1 MTEQTDNNAAN
12 AASAA
17 NDSDIEDNRAN
28 WDDRAEVHFNGAYGD
43 IDALIADSQTL
54 TPVVRRDWRVLE
66 PFLPN
71 GSLTG
76 QRLLHLQCH
85 IGTDTLCWAR
95 LGAKDVYGL
104 DFSPVS
110 LRHARDIAARAGQHI
125 TYVEGDACKAA
136 EALPGKRFDVIV
148 TSVGTVTW
156 LPKLDGWAQSI
167 ADLLAP
173 GGVFMIRD
181 DHPLHFALDDSGL
194 TLGNDYFPGTE
205 DSYDTDQTYHLE
217 VGAEAADDA
226 GAAVGMDVADAAGS
240 AELPDSAAPVE
251 LSKATSAAR
260 KPHIIHTRNHNWAH
274 DFSEMTQVLLDAG
287 LVLEQLGE
295 YDESDW
301 QSLPMLVLDEAT
313 QSWHM
318 PQGYPRVPLTFS
330 LVARKPKD

>member
-1 MTEQTDNNAAN
+1 MTEQTGNNAAN

-17 NDSDIEDNRAN
+17 GDSDIEDNRAN

-43 IDALIADSQTL
+43 IDALIADPRAL
-54 TPVVRRDWRVLE
+54 TPVVRRDLRVLK

-71 GSLTG
+71 GSLAG

-95 LGAKDVYGL
+95 LGAEDVCGL
-104 DFSPVS
+104 DFSAVS

-125 TYVEGDACKAA
+125 TYVEGDARKAA
-136 EALPGKRFDVIV
+136 EALPGKQFDVIV
-148 TSVGTVTW
+148 TSAGTVTW
-156 LPKLDGWAQSI
+156 LPKLDEWARSI
-167 ADLLAP
+167 AALLAP

-194 TLGNDYFPGTE
+194 TLGNDYFSGTE

-217 VGAEAADDA
+217 VGA
-226 GAAVGMDVADAAGS
+226 GAAVSADVANAAGS

-251 LSKATSAAR
+251 PSKATSVPG
-260 KPHIIHTRNHNWAH
+260 KPHITHTHNHNWAH

-287 LVLEQLGE
+287 LAIEQLGE

-330 LVARKPKD
+330 LVARKPRG